1 MKREIKIKKITRVE
15 GHGAVDIL
23 IENDKLKYVKL
34 MLVEGP
40 RFFEFITKGK
50 MYYEL
55 PLIVSRIC
63 GICYVSHRLAS
74 VEAIEDAFGVEV
86 PRPINLFRKL
96 LTIGEFLESHAL
108 HQFFL
113 ALPDYMGYKSTL
125 DMVKDYP
132 NIVKRGFFLKEVGN
146 RIMKL
151 IGGKTI
157 HGENTLVGGFNSLPS
172 IDDLKRLK
180 DDLEKSIP
188 EIEDTIKLFD
198 SFNYPVYNEKHPI
211 EMCIEGNGL
220 PLLGERLILSNGVTF
235 TKREYELFVKETVSP
250 YSMAKVSRING
261 MPFLVGPLARVNAHF
276 RNFDERVTN
285 LMKTLKVKFPS
296 QNALHGNIARDIE
309 MLQLTYEGIEIVSEL
324 ISDYPKVTKV
334 DNIKPK
340 ANTGYGIKEAPRGT
354 LFHKY
359 TFDETGRCTSTNI
372 ITPTAQLQS
381 IVEKDLADFISMNA
395 TSSDDFLQKRSE
407 MIIRAFDP

>member
-1 MKREIKIKKITRVE
+1 
-15 GHGAVDIL
+15 
-23 IENDKLKYVKL
+23 
-34 MLVEGP
+34 
-40 RFFEFITKGK
+40 
-50 MYYEL
+50 
-55 PLIVSRIC
+55 
-63 GICYVSHRLAS
+63 
-74 VEAIEDAFGVEV
+74 
-86 PRPINLFRKL
+86 
-96 LTIGEFLESHAL
+96 
-108 HQFFL
+108 
-113 ALPDYMGYKSTL
+113 
-125 DMVKDYP
+125 
-132 NIVKRGFFLKEVGN
+132 
-146 RIMKL
+146 
-151 IGGKTI
+151 
-157 HGENTLVGGFNSLPS
+157 
-172 IDDLKRLK
+172 
-180 DDLEKSIP
+180 
-188 EIEDTIKLFD
+188 DTIKLFD
-198 SFNYPVYNEKHPI
+198 NFNYPVYNEKHPI

-220 PLLGERLILSNGVTF
+220 PLLGERLTLSNGVTF

-276 RNFDERVTN
+276 MNFDERVTN

-296 QNALHGNIARDIE
+296 RNALHGNIARDIE
-309 MLQLTYEGIEIVSEL
+309 MLQLAYEGIEIVSEL

-354 LFHKY
+354 LFHRY
-359 TFDETGRCTSTNI
+359 TFDKTGRCTSTNI